1 MKVGLNATCLN
12 DRPSGAR
19 QRFVGIY
26 GALVQQ
32 LPEVEFVVFEPV
44 DCRVGNWFVNAPNVS
59 FRQTPLPSE
68 GRWQRLADGFGY
80 WRKAFAQE
88 RFDLFEGFNLP
99 LVHCPHGQ
107 TVLTIHDI
115 RGVNPDTPFFEHIA
129 FNLTLRKSLGAADHV
144 ITVSEAMKS
153 DILAFRTDTRVS
165 VVHNGLEPL
174 LFDFVTKSD
183 LQVMRQKFALPQE
196 FLLAVGHFERR
207 KNYMR
212 LIDAMAHL
220 RERGSVCNLVIIGN
234 DSGERLQIEKKIAS
248 LNLSGN
254 IRILSGL
261 SDLEVRSAYKLCSL
275 FVFPSAY
282 EGFGIPILEAMAAG
296 VPMVLSDIPVFR
308 EITQNKGVYFPN
320 NDSVRMADAIEN
332 MLGSKNKR
340 NQLIEYGYQRV
351 RDFRFPA
358 LASQIKYLYQ
368 SLM

>member
-26 GALVQQ
+26 SELLKQ

-44 DCRVGNWFVNAPNVS
+44 DCRVAHWFANVPNVS

-68 GRWQRLADGFGY
+68 GRWRRLAEGFGY

-88 RFDLFEGFNLP
+88 RFDVFEGFNLP

-129 FNLTLRKSLGAADHV
+129 FNLTLQKSLSAANHV

-165 VVHNGLEPL
+165 VVHNGLDPL
-174 LFDFVTKSD
+174 LFDLITESD
-183 LQVMRQKFALPQE
+183 LQTMRQKFALPQE

-207 KNYMR
+207 KNYIR

-220 RERGSVCNLVIIGN
+220 RERGSACNLVIIGN
-234 DSGERLQIEKKIAS
+234 DSGERLQIEKKIAY
-248 LNLSGN
+248 LNLSDN

-261 SDLEVRSAYKLCSL
+261 SDLEVRSTYKLCSL

-308 EITQNKGVYFPN
+308 EITQNKSVYFPN
-320 NDSVRMADAIEN
+320 DNAESMADAIEN
-332 MLGSKNKR
+332 ILSSKNECNR
-340 NQLIEYGYQRV
+340 LIEYGSERV
-351 RDFRFPA
+351 SDFSFPA

>member
-26 GALVQQ
+26 GELVKQ
-32 LPEVEFVVFEPV
+32 LPEAEFVVFEPA
-44 DCRVGNWFVNAPNVS
+44 DSRVGSWFPSAPNVS

-68 GRWQRLADGFGY
+68 GRWQRLAQGFAY

-88 RFDLFEGFNLP
+88 RFDVFEVFNLP
-99 LVHCPHGQ
+99 LVNCTHGQ
-107 TVLTIHDI
+107 TLLTIHDI

-129 FNLTLRKSLGAADHV
+129 FNLTLRKSLRAADHV

-153 DILAFRTDTRVS
+153 DILAFLPDTRVS
-165 VVHNGLEPL
+165 VVHNGLDPL
-174 LFDFVTKSD
+174 HFDLVTEFD
-183 LQVMRQKFALPQE
+183 LQMMRQKFALPQE
-196 FLLAVGHFERR
+196 FLLAVGHFEHR
-207 KNYMR
+207 KNYIR
-212 LIDAMAHL
+212 LIDAIAHL
-220 RERGSVCNLVIIGN
+220 RDRGSVCNLLIIGN
-234 DSGERLQIEKKIAS
+234 DSGERLKIEEKIAA
-248 LNLSGN
+248 LNLSDN

-261 SDLEVRSAYKLCSL
+261 SDLEVRSAYKLCTL

-308 EITQNKGVYFPN
+308 EITQNKSVYFPN
-320 NDSVRMADAIEN
+320 DNSDSMADAIEN
-332 MLGSKNKR
+332 MLGSKDER
-340 NQLIEYGYQRV
+340 NRLIEYGYERV
-351 RDFRFPA
+351 RDFSFPA
-358 LASQIKYLYQ
+358 LASQIKSLYR